1 MFYFAAAKAGF
12 EFASRDKPPHN
23 TPGPTLHRVST
34 VAAASLQEIVC
45 CLGQP
50 VAGNPTQF
58 MMERAFAAAGLDW
71 RYLTLEV
78 PPESLPDAIRG
89 MKALGFKGGN
99 LTIPHKVAVIPLLDG
114 LSAAAE
120 LMGAV
125 NCINRGEATLVGDNT
140 DGKGFVQSL
149 RDLIDPKEKRVVILG
164 AGGAARAIAVEL
176 GLAGVAA
183 ITIVNRSEQ
192 RAQPLVDLLNERLKV
207 STNYVK
213 LAGDYSIDPT
223 ADIFINA
230 TSIGLGDAQARV
242 PVGPSSLRAE
252 LIVADVI
259 FNPATTRLL
268 REARDRGCQTL
279 DGLGMLVN
287 QGAIAF
293 KIWTGRDP
301 DVGVMRESL
310 EEFLAV

>member
-1 MFYFAAAKAGF
+1 
-12 EFASRDKPPHN
+12 
-23 TPGPTLHRVST
+23 VST
-34 VAAASLQEIVC
+34 DSLQEIVC

-78 PPESLPDAIRG
+78 PPENLGEAVRG

-99 LTIPHKVAVIPLLDG
+99 FTIPHKVAVIPLLDR
-114 LSAAAE
+114 LSEAAE

-125 NCINRGEATLVGDNT
+125 NCINRVDGQFIGENT
-140 DGKGFVQSL
+140 DGKGFVQSFREL
-149 RDLIDPKEKRVVILG
+149 VDPKDKRVVILG

-176 GLAGVAA
+176 GLVGVAG
-183 ITIVNRSEQ
+183 ITIVNRSEL
-192 RAQPLVDLLNERLKV
+192 RAQPLVELLNDRVKV
-207 STNYVK
+207 ATTFVK
-213 LAGDYSIDPT
+213 LAGDYAIDRA

-230 TSIGLGDAQARV
+230 TSIGLGDADARV
-242 PVGPSSLRAE
+242 PVDVLSLRTG

-259 FNPATTRLL
+259 FNPAETRLL
-268 REARDRGCQTL
+268 RDAKSRGCQTL

-293 KIWTGRDP
+293 KIWTGQEADAA
-301 DVGVMRESL
+301 VMREAL
-310 EEFLAV
+310 EEFLAI